1 MKAVIYSRVSTQE
14 QELNNQLLP
23 LRAWA
28 KQKGLDLVGI
38 YQEEESAWRVGHQKA
53 LKCLLDDAHKAK
65 FQIVLVWALDRL
77 SRQGV
82 YAILALIDRLKRQ
95 GVQVLSYQEPWTEAP
110 GILGDLL
117 YAITGWV
124 AEFESKRRSERTKEG
139 LRRLKAM
146 GKTLG
151 RPLGAQ
157 DKKKRQKRTAKIHSQ
172 FLTPTGVI

>member
-14 QELNNQLLP
+14 QDLANQLLP

-28 KQKGLDLVGI
+28 KQKDLDLVGI
-38 YQEEESAWRVGHQKA
+38 YREEESAWKAGHQKA
-53 LKCLLDDAHKAK
+53 LKCLLDDAHKGK
-65 FQIVLVWALDRL
+65 FQVVLVWALDRL

-95 GVQVLSYQEPWTEAP
+95 GVKVLSYQEAWTEAP
-110 GILGDLL
+110 GLFGDLL

-139 LRRLKAM
+139 LRRLKAL

-151 RPLGAQ
+151 RPVGALDQ
-157 DKKKRQKRTAKIHSQ
+157 KKRKRRVMLGLNKAS
-172 FLTPTGVI
+172 